1 MFFLS
6 FSAEME
12 AVEAAESS
20 SLTTVTT
27 EMVANTSNDING
39 DIKLVETISVSPS
52 TASEA
57 TTTRLPMATS
67 SEAVV
72 EEVTLHDNVT
82 SFNDAV

>member
-1 MFFLS
+1 
-6 FSAEME
+6 ME

-57 TTTRLPMATS
+57 TTTRPMATS
-67 SEAVV
+67 SEAVE
-72 EEVTLHDNVT
+72 EEVTPNDNVT